1 MRFALNSDHKDFYAK
16 NGFIEF
22 EELLDATGTVALQ
35 QEIDSTMRTRFKTSS
50 IRIAELPRKAI
61 FESGFDLWRDNS
73 AIKQSLFK
81 TTFSE
86 IAAQLFQANLLR
98 VAFDQYIDTGPGSES
113 PLKKPLSLN
122 ALSCAKPLSGALI
135 IRLSET
141 PVAPCDP
148 QMCPIPSYAGSAIF
162 LSPDK
167 EIPWAELFSQ
177 KDLRL
182 LILAYAS
189 KRTFYSLEKNDPHTH
204 LWKRLGY
211 VFGDLLKDN
220 LHPILYRAS

>member
-1 MRFALNSDHKDFYAK
+1 MRFALNSDHKEFYTK

-22 EELLDATGTVALQ
+22 EELLDAHSVAALQ
-35 QEIDSTMRTRFKTSS
+35 QEIDATLCTRLKTSS
-50 IRIAELPRKAI
+50 IRMAELPRTAI

-81 TTFSE
+81 TTFTE

-113 PLKKPLSLN
+113 PLKEPLSLN
-122 ALSCAKPLSGALI
+122 AFSCANPLSGALI

-141 PVAPCDP
+141 PIDPCDP
-148 QMCPIPSYAGSAIF
+148 QVCPIPSHAGSAIF

-167 EIPWAELFSQ
+167 VIPWAELFSQ

-189 KRTFYSLEKNDPHTH
+189 KRTFYRLEKNDPHTH

-220 LHPILYRAS
+220 LHPVLYRA